1 MAGVVNKDYKI
12 LQFFRQSHFLKFDT
26 INTMKNNDNLYKVI
40 NIMRVISFVLLVIG
54 GVGLLASAYPI
65 LKSEFGFEIKQRIEA
80 ANNPEVV
87 ITQAPNKP
95 TFGTILIIPPALG
108 VEPINTTNSIII
120 TKIDVNSPIV
130 WDVDVMNNTAYN
142 NALKTGVAHA
152 AETAYPSD
160 HAGNTYL
167 FAHSTLNP
175 LDIERYAAEFTLL
188 HRLEINDKITVYYE
202 GKRYDYLVISKEVV
216 NKFNTEP
223 LTREPDF
230 PMLTLQTCD
239 PPGVPLNR
247 LIITAKLAAVY

>member
-1 MAGVVNKDYKI
+1 MKNKD
-12 LQFFRQSHFLKFDT
+12 
-26 INTMKNNDNLYKVI
+26 NLNKVI
-40 NIMRVISFVLLVIG
+40 NIMRIFSFVLLVVG

-80 ANNPEVV
+80 ANNTDVV
-87 ITQAPNKP
+87 ITQAPDKT
-95 TFGTILIIPPALG
+95 TFGTILVIPPALG

-130 WDVDVMNNTAYN
+130 WDVDVMNNIAYN

-152 AETAYPSD
+152 TDTAYPSD
-160 HAGNTYL
+160 RAGNTYL

-188 HRLEINDKITVYYE
+188 HRLEINDKITIYYE

-223 LTREPDF
+223 LTRTPDF